1 MLRLYSVI
9 NTLAESDM
17 SASTLDLLIWMYSH
31 LKVSNYAEW
40 LAERNRTH
48 Y

>member
-1 MLRLYSVI
+1 MLRLHSAIHIPVE
-9 NTLAESDM
+9 TDM

-31 LKVSNYAEW
+31 LKVSNCAEW

-48 Y
+48 C